1 MDQRGIEPPP
11 AVCPRLP
18 TEPRGH
24 LKQLLA
30 ERGISPKVVIQGDIL
45 PVIKYFQFAG
55 RLRRVDMNQ
64 PLECI
69 RTTVSRHLPHA
80 LFLYLPRVANSIADD
95 LAGQAS
101 QFVLAQHRR
110 DPANF
115 NRDAGP
121 VSIRP
126 AFPATLFQAGGF
138 HIQCLEQPWV
148 TQFSP

>member
-1 MDQRGIEPPP
+1 M
-11 AVCPRLP
+11 
-18 TEPRGH
+18 H
-24 LKQLLA
+24 
-30 ERGISPKVVIQGDIL
+30 
-45 PVIKYFQFAG
+45 
-55 RLRRVDMNQ
+55 Q

-101 QFVLAQHRR
+101 QFVLAQYRR

-126 AFPATLFQAGGF
+126 TFPAAIFQAGGF
-138 HIQCLEQPWV
+138 HIQCFEQPWV
-148 TQFSP
+148 HPVLALVERPFIDISPYTPTTDS